1 MGLREI
7 HEAAAAIDAL
17 PDAPPARRC
26 VHCFGRFPC
35 TPNVRRPVCPGCQP
49 VEARL
54 NGGPTSPTIQPA
66 SVRRPPGQQPWWT
79 ADEDR
84 VLARCHT
91 AAEGHERLP
100 WRTKTACNYRFKVL
114 RGSGRLPRFDHREW
128 TPAQDARVAAV
139 TSPAEIPT
147 LARELGRTVVA
158 VHRRRMELRRRGVPV
173 TRLRRARSAEWTFQ
187 GCKSSRHLGPT
198 ASR

>member
-7 HEAAAAIDAL
+7 HEAAAAIDAM

-35 TPNVRRPVCPGCQP
+35 APTVRRPVCPGCQP

-66 SVRRPPGQQPWWT
+66 TIRRPPGQQPWWT

-84 VLARCHT
+84 VLARCRT
-91 AAEGHERLP
+91 AAEAHGRLP
-100 WRTKTACNYRFKVL
+100 WRTLTACNYRFKTL
-114 RGSGRLPRFDHREW
+114 RKRDRVRPFDHREW
-128 TPAQDARVAAV
+128 TPGEDARVAAV
-139 TSPAEIPT
+139 TSPTDIPAV
-147 LARELGRTVVA
+147 ARALGRTVVA
-158 VHRRRMELRRRGVPV
+158 VHRRRGELRRSGAMAVTDLRGFR
-173 TRLRRARSAEWTFQ
+173 RLNLKPFAGSA
-187 GCKSSRHLGPT
+187 
-198 ASR
+198 